1 MTAGAQGEEGKVPA
15 ALTAE
20 EAAELAHRHGLVK
33 VGIRPGLFQYV
44 RETWQRRSFLV
55 TLAQGDFIA
64 STQNNLLGIVWS
76 VLNPLLLGVAYL
88 FVFGL
93 LLDLGQGVGDFIT
106 FLTTGLFTFIY
117 ISGGLNYGARSMTSN
132 ISLVRSLRFPRIILP
147 LSVSLSQFIATVPAF
162 AVLIIIALA
171 RGQRP
176 SVEWLLFPVSLFVV
190 GVLTTGLGMIAARLV
205 HEVRDAS
212 NLIPL
217 LTRMLR
223 YVSGVFFPVA
233 EFARAAL
240 ERGLPEWGALLLQ
253 YQPLAVSLTLVRET
267 LMGEYAVDPVTW
279 MVASGWAVLLFGVG
293 VVVFWQAEATYGR
306 S

>member
-1 MTAGAQGEEGKVPA
+1 VTSGAPGDEGRLPA

-20 EAAELAHRHGLVK
+20 EAAELARRHGLEK
-33 VGIRPGLFQYV
+33 VGVRPGLWHYL
-44 RETWQRRSFLV
+44 RELWQRRSFLF

-64 STQNNLLGIVWS
+64 STQNNLLGLVWS
-76 VLNPLLLGVAYL
+76 VLNPLLLGLAYL
-88 FVFGL
+88 VIFGI
-93 LLDLGQGVGDFIT
+93 LLDTSGNVEDFIT

-117 ISGGLNYGARSMTSN
+117 ISAGLNYGARSMTGN

-147 LSVSLSQFIATVPAF
+147 LSVSVSQFLATVPAF
-162 AVLIIIALA
+162 AILVVIALV

-176 SVEWLLFPVSLFVV
+176 SVEWLLFPVSLLVV
-190 GVLTTGLGMIAARLV
+190 GVLTTGLGLIAARVV

-212 NLIPL
+212 NVIPL

-223 YVSGVFFPVA
+223 YVSGIFFPVA
-233 EFARAAL
+233 EFAQGAL
-240 ERGLPEWGALLLQ
+240 ERGLPQWGALILE
-253 YQPLAVSLTLVRET
+253 YQPIAVSLTLVRET
-267 LMGEYAVDPVTW
+267 LMGELPVDPVTW
-279 MVASGWAVLLFGVG
+279 IVATGWAVLLFGIG